1 MINHTWRAR
10 LIRLW
15 LVIGVPLA
23 CWSAYEAWDAFQKIS
38 FWDGQIES
46 WRVRLADQEKKGFNH
61 GMVDPYKSLMESM
74 DYRTQSAERA
84 NNLTLIAAAL
94 MAMPVIGVIILK
106 IFEWVWAG
114 PSQTRNIEKS
124 APSSRS
130 WRNLATSDRVR
141 WGLGIGGLLVFTGI
155 MYAFRP
161 ESTTTTLIQVLVQ
174 VGVLGVVLALIKFFR
189 R

>member
-1 MINHTWRAR
+1 
-10 LIRLW
+10 
-15 LVIGVPLA
+15 
-23 CWSAYEAWDAFQKIS
+23 
-38 FWDGQIES
+38 
-46 WRVRLADQEKKGFNH
+46 
-61 GMVDPYKSLMESM
+61 MVDPYKSLMESM

-161 ESTTTTLIQVLVQ
+161 ESTTAYS
-174 VGVLGVVLALIKFFR
+174 GERDRRFR
-189 R
+189 